1 MSIQVYR
8 NKIDKID
15 NDILNL
21 LESRK
26 IYSKLISKIKAKNNQ
41 NLTDLEREEEI
52 INRLKSQK
60 SKLKEHQIENIFKM
74 IINECK
80 V

>member
-8 NKIDKID
+8 DKIDKID

-41 NLTDLEREEEI
+41 QLTDLEREEEI

-60 SKLKEHQIENIFKM
+60 SKLKENQIENIFKM

>member
-1 MSIQVYR
+1 MSIQIYR
-8 NKIDKID
+8 SKIDKID

-41 NLTDLEREEEI
+41 PLIDLEREEEI

-60 SKLKEHQIENIFKM
+60 NKLKQEQIENIFKM
-74 IINECK
+74 IISECK

>member
-1 MSIQVYR
+1 MSIEIYR
-8 NKIDKID
+8 SKIDNID

-52 INRLKSQK
+52 INRLKSRK
-60 SKLKEHQIENIFKM
+60 SKLKENQIENIFKM

>member
-1 MSIQVYR
+1 MSIQIYR

-26 IYSKLISKIKAKNNQ
+26 IYSKLISMIKAKNNQ
-41 NLTDLEREEEI
+41 PLTDLKREEEI
-52 INRLKSQK
+52 INSLKSQK
-60 SKLKEHQIENIFKM
+60 KNFKQEQIENIFKM
-74 IINECK
+74 IISECK

>member
-1 MSIQVYR
+1 MSIQIYR

-21 LESRK
+21 LECRK

-41 NLTDLEREEEI
+41 PLTDLKREEEI

-60 SKLKEHQIENIFKM
+60 NKLKQEQIENIFKM
-74 IINECK
+74 IISECK

>member
-1 MSIQVYR
+1 MSIQIYR
-8 NKIDKID
+8 SKIDKID

-41 NLTDLEREEEI
+41 PLTDLKWEEEI
-52 INRLKSQK
+52 INRLKSQRK
-60 SKLKEHQIENIFKM
+60 NL
-74 IINECK
+74 
-80 V
+80 

>member
-1 MSIQVYR
+1 MSLQIYR
-8 NKIDKID
+8 SKIDKID
-15 NDILNL
+15 NDILIL

-41 NLTDLEREEEI
+41 QLTDLEREEEI

-60 SKLKEHQIENIFKM
+60 NKLRARTD
-74 IINECK
+74 
-80 V
+80 

>member
-15 NDILNL
+15 NDILDL
-21 LESRK
+21 LENRK
-26 IYSKLISKIKAKNNQ
+26 IYSKLIAKIKAKNNQ

>member
-26 IYSKLISKIKAKNNQ
+26 IYSKLIAKIKAKNNQ